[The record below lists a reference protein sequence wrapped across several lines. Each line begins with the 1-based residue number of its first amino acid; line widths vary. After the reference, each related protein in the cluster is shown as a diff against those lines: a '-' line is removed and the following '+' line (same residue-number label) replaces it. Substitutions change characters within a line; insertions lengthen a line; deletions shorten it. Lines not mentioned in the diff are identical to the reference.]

1 MSRRAG
7 IVRIVTLLVIAFVL
21 ALPLGACGKKASPE
35 PPPGKQS
42 EFPRQYPLR

>member
-1 MSRRAG
+1 MNRRAG
-7 IVRIVTLLVIAFVL
+7 IVRIVTLLVIVCVL

-42 EFPRQYPLR
+42 EFPRQYPRR